1 MNIILADGTT
11 YPVMDGAALSIIT
24 VMVDGYADLET
35 LEAALRKPGN
45 LKTVLFSQDDVDTA
59 AYTNMRLLEPIFTMA
74 KKTDDGKVLATFG
87 IREMTAEEI
96 QIEQM
101 EEAQEE
107 KSEAVLM
114 ALAYLS
120 DEEALTVK
128 SLYPAWESL
137 IGQTVSSGTRF
148 LYGDNLCKVIA
159 PDDLLIQEQYVP
171 GQGTE
176 SIYVRIDENH
186 AGTQEDPIPYDGNMV
201 LEEGKYYVQDS
212 VVYLCSRDTEVAVH
226 QPLAEL
232 VGIYV
237 EIVKGE

>member
-45 LKTVLFSQDDVDTA
+45 LKTVLFSQDDVDTE
-59 AYTNMRLLEPIFTMA
+59 AYTNMRLLEPVFTMA
-74 KKTDDGKVLATFG
+74 KKTEDGKVLATFG

-107 KSEAVLM
+107 KNEAVLV

-128 SLYPAWESL
+128 TLYPAWESL

-148 LYGDNLCKVIA
+148 LYGDNLYKVIA

-176 SIYVRIDENH
+176 SIYIRIDEIH
-186 AGTQEDPIPYDGNMV
+186 AGTLEDPIPYDGNMA

-212 VVYLCSRDTEVAVH
+212 VVYLCNRDTEVAVH
-226 QPLAEL
+226 QPLEEL

-237 EIVKGE
+237 EVTL